1 MVESKFR
8 VVLKFEDVLAFWS
21 IGWGE
26 QTAFFFPALWQR
38 KSKRPALSNPAIFYF
53 IFRVGWR
60 VLPPPIRRPILDS
73 ELSKARL
80 GEKGRNP
87 RILKPAIFVVIRA

>member
-1 MVESKFR
+1 MVSGSGLEILGWCLSSRMFCHFGASGGGGQTAIFFDFFSFFPPNSAPTPKFR

-38 KSKRPALSNPAIFYF
+38 
-53 IFRVGWR
+53 
-60 VLPPPIRRPILDS
+60 
-73 ELSKARL
+73 
-80 GEKGRNP
+80 
-87 RILKPAIFVVIRA
+87 